1 MTNPFALLRPPYS
14 KLTLARAGY
23 ALRLNLIS
31 EHHSDSLVK
40 RFLGESLIIKILAAI
55 AWLVGLTAILA
66 GCAANRASDSD
77 VQNSPSLS
85 VSSEEVENYA
95 KVVLAIEPKRE
106 AATKE
111 ILRISK
117 KDKVPNIACTKPK
130 TITSL
135 PRNVR
140 GIAVN
145 YCQQAKDISE
155 SNGLTIVRFNDI
167 TAAVQ
172 SDEQLNIR
180 IHNELTRLQK

>member
-14 KLTLARAGY
+14 KLTLVRAGC
-23 ALRLNLIS
+23 ALRLNLITA
-31 EHHSDSLVK
+31 HHSDSVVK
-40 RFLGESLIIKILAAI
+40 RSLKESLIIKILAAI
-55 AWLVGLTAILA
+55 AWLVGFTAILA
-66 GCAANRASDSD
+66 GCTLNRASDSD
-77 VQNSPSLS
+77 VQSSPSLS

-117 KDKVPNIACTKPK
+117 KDKIPSIVCTKPK

-135 PRNVR
+135 PRNIR

-155 SNGLTIVRFNDI
+155 SNGLTIVRFNDM

-172 SDEQLNIR
+172 SDEQLSIR
-180 IHNELTRLQK
+180 IQNELIRLQK